1 MHLMNTKNTSVL
13 FEPVELYGI
22 RLKNRFVRSAT
33 MENLAASNRT
43 PSRDLVSLY
52 EDLAQGGV
60 GLIITSAVRADR
72 TWDPHADSK
81 GLSLDRDD
89 MVPSFKEMVAR
100 VHQAGSKIAIQLGSF
115 FRYKNKIAI
124 PYAKES
130 NKHMHILTVEDIHRI
145 VERFGEAGERSQK
158 AGFDALQIN
167 AAHSFPLSQFLSPCY
182 NRRQDEY
189 GGSTGNRARIL
200 SEIAAKIKQRA
211 GDDFPVFVKMNVADF
226 CDGGI
231 DVEEAVRILEVI
243 TTGGIA
249 AVEASGGGIGHYMT
263 WLGPAKKKEWKE
275 GYFREYAAALKSKIS
290 VPLIMV
296 GGLRDYSM
304 AEEIIKNAEADLISM
319 SRPFIREPGLI
330 KRWENGDRRAADCI
344 SCNGCMERFKE
355 NRRVKCAGI

>member
-1 MHLMNTKNTSVL
+1 MNTTNKSIL
-13 FEPVELYGI
+13 FEPVELFGI

-33 MENLAASNRT
+33 MENLAAEDRT
-43 PSRDLVSLY
+43 PSEDLVALY
-52 EDLAQGGV
+52 EDLARGGV

-72 TWDPHADSK
+72 AWDPHAGSK

-89 MVPSFKEMVAR
+89 MVPSFKEMVER
-100 VHQAGSKIAIQLGSF
+100 VHQAGSKIAVQFGSF

-124 PYAKES
+124 PYVQES
-130 NKHMHILTVEDIHRI
+130 NEHMHMLTAEEMRLI
-145 VERFGEAGERSQK
+145 VERFGEAGERSRK

-167 AAHSFPLSQFLSPCY
+167 AAHGFPLSQFLSPCY

-189 GGSTGNRARIL
+189 GGSTENRARIL
-200 SEIAAKIKQRA
+200 TEIAAEIKQRA
-211 GDDFPVFVKMNVADF
+211 GDDFPVFVKMNVVDF

-231 DVEEAVRILEVI
+231 DVEEAVRIVEVI
-243 TTGGIA
+243 STGGIA

-263 WLGPAKKKEWKE
+263 WLGPAKKKDWKE
-275 GYFREYAAALKSKIS
+275 GYLREYAAGLKSKIS

-304 AEEIIKNAEADLISM
+304 AEEIIQNAEADLISM
-319 SRPFIREPGLI
+319 CRPFIREPGLI
-330 KRWENGDRRAADCI
+330 KRWENGDRRPADCI

-355 NRRVKCAGI
+355 NRQVECSN